1 MAIKIAGTE
10 VINGSRAVVN
20 MSNIEGKY
28 SQFHGSA
35 TIITTVLDMSKP
47 IMRRTLSA
55 PTTFTASNI
64 ATGKCAILMLDV
76 STSGHLPTFPSSIQ
90 WPGDGTEPDWDA
102 TGVQHWLVGFTC
114 WDNTTIRA
122 TATGWGTGSGTP
134 ANDMEYTLT
143 VGTYGATA
151 TALQGKNDGGTG
163 SPNGAPAFGSLDSNA
178 VPTGV
183 YSDVT
188 YGGGLIRSMTFRD
201 GYLYMSNQQDDEFW
215 LQFSGSQYFPNQ
227 APTTSGDGTGWSIL
241 TWDTDSDSTNGAQV
255 QSRSASTY
263 STFMSGSTFVTQ
275 WKRSYS
281 GSGSGGGDSPRN
293 PFIGQTGGGS
303 VKMTFT

>member
-10 VINGSRAVVN
+10 IIDGSRAVVN

-76 STSGHLPTFPSSIQ
+76 STSGHLPTWPSSIQ

-102 TGVQHWLVGFTC
+102 TGVQHWVVGFTC
-114 WDNTTIRA
+114 WDSTTIRA
-122 TATGWGTGSGTP
+122 TATGWGAGSGTP
-134 ANDMEYTLT
+134 ANDMEYTMSP
-143 VGTYGATA
+143 GNYGVTA
-151 TALQGKNDGGTG
+151 TALFGRNAGGTG
-163 SPNGAPAFGSLDSNA
+163 SPYGAPAFGSLDTNA
-178 VPTGV
+178 VPTGI
-183 YSDVT
+183 YSSPVNGT
-188 YGGGLIRSMTFRD
+188 VRSMTFRD
-201 GYLYMSNQQDDEFW
+201 GYLFQSSQQDDEFW
-215 LQFSGSQYFPNQ
+215 LQLQNNSSYYPNQ

-241 TWDTDSDSTNGAQV
+241 TWDTDSDSTNGNQV
-255 QSRSASTY
+255 QSRATSTY
-263 STFMSGSTFVTQ
+263 STFLSGSVYVTQ
-275 WKRSYS
+275 WKKAYS
-281 GSGSGGGDSPRN
+281 GSGSSGGDSPRN
-293 PFIGQTGGGS
+293 PFLGQTGGGT

>member
-10 VINGSRAVVN
+10 VIDGSRAVVN

-76 STSGHLPTFPSSIQ
+76 SSSGHLPTWPSSIQ

-102 TGVQHWLVGFTC
+102 TGVQHWVVGFTC
-114 WDNTTIRA
+114 WDSTTIRA

-134 ANDMEYTLT
+134 ANDMEYTMT
-143 VGTYGATA
+143 VGNVGYTA
-151 TALQGKNDGGTG
+151 TALFGRNAGGTG
-163 SPNGAPAFGSLDSNA
+163 SPYGAGAFGSLDTNA
-178 VPTGV
+178 VPTGI
-183 YSDVT
+183 YSSPAGSV
-188 YGGGLIRSMTFRD
+188 RSMTFRD
-201 GYLYMSNQQDDEFW
+201 GYLYQSSQQDDEFW
-215 LQFSGSQYFPNQ
+215 LQLQNGSSYYPNQ

-241 TWDTDSDSTNGAQV
+241 TWDTDSDSTNGNQV
-255 QSRSASTY
+255 QSRATSTY
-263 STFMSGSTFVTQ
+263 STYFSGGAYVSQ
-275 WKRSYS
+275 WKKAYN
-281 GSGSGGGDSPRN
+281 GSGTSGGDSPRN
-293 PFIGQTGGGS
+293 PFLGQTGGGT

>member
-1 MAIKIAGTE
+1 MAIKISGLP
-10 VINGSRAVVN
+10 VINDSRAVVN
-20 MSNIEGKY
+20 MTDIEGKY
-28 SQFHGSA
+28 SQFHGAA

-64 ATGKCAILMLDV
+64 ATGKTSILMLDV
-76 STSGHLPTFPSSIQ
+76 SSSGHLPTWPSSIQ

-114 WDNTTIRA
+114 WDSSTIRA
-122 TATGWGTGSGTP
+122 TATGWGSGSGTP
-134 ANDMEYTLT
+134 ANDMEFTMT
-143 VGTYGATA
+143 VGNVGYTA
-151 TALQGKNDGGTG
+151 TALYGMNDFTVGTNPYG
-163 SPNGAPAFGSLDSNA
+163 STSFGSLDTTT

-183 YSDVT
+183 YSSP
-188 YGGGLIRSMTFRD
+188 GGNIRCMTFRD
-201 GYLYMSNQQDDEFW
+201 GYFYYSQQDDEFW
-215 LQFSGSQYFPNQ
+215 LQLSNTASYYPNQ

-241 TWDTDSDSTNGAQV
+241 TWDTDSDSSNGVQV
-255 QSRSASTY
+255 MSRSVSTY
-263 STFMSGSTFVTQ
+263 STYVSSGSYVSQ

-281 GSGSGGGDSPRN
+281 GSGTGGGDSPRN

>member
-1 MAIKIAGTE
+1 MAIKISGTE
-10 VINGSRAVVN
+10 VINDSRAVVN
-20 MSNIEGKY
+20 MSNIEGTY

-76 STSGHLPTFPSSIQ
+76 SSSGHLPTWPSSIQ

-122 TATGWGTGSGTP
+122 TATGWGAGSGTP
-134 ANDMEYTLT
+134 ANDMEYTMT
-143 VGTYGATA
+143 VGNVGYTA
-151 TALQGKNDGGTG
+151 TALFGRNAGGTG
-163 SPNGAPAFGSLDSNA
+163 SPYGAGAFGSLDTNA
-178 VPTGV
+178 VPTGI
-183 YSDVT
+183 YSSPAGTV
-188 YGGGLIRSMTFRD
+188 RSMTFRD
-201 GYLYMSNQQDDEFW
+201 GYLYQSSQQDDEFW
-215 LQFSGSQYFPNQ
+215 LQLQNNSSYYPNQ

-241 TWDTDSDSTNGAQV
+241 TWDTDSDSSNGSQV
-255 QSRSASTY
+255 QSRATSTY
-263 STFMSGSTFVTQ
+263 STFLSSGVYVSQ
-275 WKRSYS
+275 WKKAYS
-281 GSGSGGGDSPRN
+281 GSGSSGGDSPRN
-293 PFIGQTGGGS
+293 PFLGQTGGGT

>member
-1 MAIKIAGTE
+1 MAIKISGTE
-10 VINGSRAVVN
+10 VINDSRAVVN

-76 STSGHLPTFPSSIQ
+76 SSSGHLPTWPSSIQ

-122 TATGWGTGSGTP
+122 TATGWGAGSGTP
-134 ANDMEYTLT
+134 ANDMEYTMT
-143 VGTYGATA
+143 VGNVGYTA
-151 TALQGKNDGGTG
+151 TALFGRNAGGTG
-163 SPNGAPAFGSLDSNA
+163 SPYGAGAFGSLDTNA
-178 VPTGV
+178 VPTGI
-183 YSDVT
+183 YSSPAGTV
-188 YGGGLIRSMTFRD
+188 RSMTFRD
-201 GYLYMSNQQDDEFW
+201 GYLYQSSQQDDEFW
-215 LQFSGSQYFPNQ
+215 LQLQNNSSYYPNQ

-241 TWDTDSDSTNGAQV
+241 TWDTDSDSSNGSQV
-255 QSRSASTY
+255 QSRATSTY
-263 STFMSGSTFVTQ
+263 STFLSSGVYVSQ
-275 WKRSYS
+275 WKKAYS
-281 GSGSGGGDSPRN
+281 GSGSSGGDSPRN
-293 PFIGQTGGGS
+293 PFLGQTGGGT

>member
-1 MAIKIAGTE
+1 MAIKISGTE
-10 VINGSRAVVN
+10 VINDSRAVVN

-76 STSGHLPTFPSSIQ
+76 STSGHLPTWPSSIQ

-102 TGVQHWLVGFTC
+102 TGVQHWVVGFTC
-114 WDNTTIRA
+114 WDSTTIRA
-122 TATGWGTGSGTP
+122 TATGWGAGSGTP
-134 ANDMEYTLT
+134 ASNMEYIMIP
-143 VGTYGATA
+143 GNYGVTA
-151 TALQGKNDGGTG
+151 TALFGKNNGGTG
-163 SPNGAPAFGSLDSNA
+163 SPYAAPSFGSLDTNV
-178 VPTGV
+178 VPTGI
-183 YSDVT
+183 YSSPAGTV
-188 YGGGLIRSMTFRD
+188 RCMTFRD
-201 GYLYMSNQQDDEFW
+201 GYLFQSSQQDDEFW
-215 LQFSGSQYFPNQ
+215 LQLQNNSSYYPNQ

-241 TWDTDSDSTNGAQV
+241 TWDTDSDSSNGNQV
-255 QSRSASTY
+255 QSRATSTY
-263 STFMSGSTFVTQ
+263 SQFMSGSVFVSQ
-275 WKRSYS
+275 WKKAYN
-281 GSGSGGGDSPRN
+281 GSGSSGGDSPRN
-293 PFIGQTGGGS
+293 PFLGQTGGGS

>member
-1 MAIKIAGTE
+1 MAIKISGTE
-10 VINGSRAVVN
+10 VINDSRAVVN
-20 MSNIEGKY
+20 MSNIEGTY

-76 STSGHLPTFPSSIQ
+76 SSSGHLPTWPSSIQ

-122 TATGWGTGSGTP
+122 TATGWGAGSGTP
-134 ANDMEYTLT
+134 ANDMEYTMT
-143 VGTYGATA
+143 VGNVGYTA
-151 TALQGKNDGGTG
+151 TSLFGRNAGGTG
-163 SPNGAPAFGSLDSNA
+163 SPYGAGAFGSLDTNA
-178 VPTGV
+178 VPTGI
-183 YSDVT
+183 YSSPAGTV
-188 YGGGLIRSMTFRD
+188 RSMTFRD
-201 GYLYMSNQQDDEFW
+201 GYLYQSSQQDDEFW
-215 LQFSGSQYFPNQ
+215 LQLQNNSSYYPNQ

-241 TWDTDSDSTNGAQV
+241 TWDTDSDSSNGSQV
-255 QSRSASTY
+255 QSRATSTY
-263 STFMSGSTFVTQ
+263 STFLSSGVYVSQ
-275 WKRSYS
+275 WKKAYS
-281 GSGSGGGDSPRN
+281 GSGSSGGDSPRN
-293 PFIGQTGGGS
+293 PFLGQTGGGT

>member
-10 VINGSRAVVN
+10 VIDNSRAVVN

-76 STSGHLPTFPSSIQ
+76 SSSGHLPTWPSSIQ

-102 TGVQHWLVGFTC
+102 TGVQHWVVGFTC
-114 WDNTTIRA
+114 WDSTTIRA
-122 TATGWGTGSGTP
+122 TATGWGAGSGTP
-134 ANDMEYTLT
+134 ANDMEYTMT
-143 VGTYGATA
+143 VGTYSVTA
-151 TALQGKNDGGTG
+151 TALFGRNAVNNG
-163 SPNGAPAFGSLDSNA
+163 SLYGASAFGSLDTNA
-178 VPTGV
+178 VPTGI
-183 YSDVT
+183 YSSPAGTV
-188 YGGGLIRSMTFRD
+188 RSMTFRD
-201 GYLYMSNQQDDEFW
+201 GQLFMSSQQDDEFW
-215 LQFSGSQYFPNQ
+215 LQLQNNSSYYPNQ

-241 TWDTDSDSTNGAQV
+241 TWDTDSDSANGNQV
-255 QSRSASTY
+255 QSRATSTY
-263 STFMSGSTFVTQ
+263 STFMVGSDFVTQ
-275 WKRSYS
+275 WKKAYS
-281 GSGSGGGDSPRN
+281 GSGTSGGDSPRN
-293 PFIGQTGGGS
+293 PFLGQTGGGT